1 MNLLT
6 TVHAFTPPDIL
17 ISFAR
22 EVSRGKTIGIEKE
35 GNSLQADPAEKF
47 L

>member
-1 MNLLT
+1 MKLLP
-6 TVHAFTPPDIL
+6 TVYAFTAPDFVIAC
-17 ISFAR
+17 AR